1 VNQAEKA
8 MESQR
13 SSPGSTPEDVRQ
25 EHIRHIKNQDG
36 TVAYLLWGDDED
48 PKVITALGKKMEIGE
63 IRVRH
68 SYTCERIEV
77 IVQGSLDTG
86 ERVLTPGDMLRSRPK
101 VFYGPYVAGSEG
113 CTTVSIS
120 NGLTGSYVI
129 CLESDIPLRHDV
141 SVSDVLERRQTM
153 SVAAGAS

>member
-8 MESQR
+8 MKSQC
-13 SSPGSTPEDVRQ
+13 SSTGSTPQDVCQ
-25 EHIRHIKNQDG
+25 EQIRHIKNEDG
-36 TVAYLLWGDDED
+36 TVAYLLWGDDKD
-48 PKVITALGKKMEIGE
+48 PKVITALGKKMECGG

-86 ERVLTPGDMLRSRPK
+86 EQVLTPGDVLRSRPK
-101 VFYGPYVAGSEG
+101 MFYGPYVAGPEG
-113 CTTVSIS
+113 CTAVSIS

-129 CLESDIPLRHDV
+129 CLESDVPVRHDM
-141 SVSDVLERRQTM
+141 SVSEVLERRETV